1 VNKKE
6 KKMLTFLFLLSL
18 ALADEVILQRSA
30 PNSACT
36 NVVSSGTAWT
46 SNNGNNCPDFL
57 VSLPL
62 KSAIAPPQSNVL
74 SVSLASAFWTPIT
87 PSAVFQTLNVTV
99 RARAN
104 VTQVAVELAEFS
116 VETSNRQRATDS
128 TKQSV
133 PFTSPG
139 ATYAFNFMT
148 QPADWLQA
156 PLSVMFRFSNF
167 ANVPVTIS
175 LTDVK
180 VDGFYAVDVRTFA
193 NGTDVWLF
201 DSVFGLLCDDLG
213 QVTLNGA
220 NVANQTFGGAM
231 FPLELRPLVQGV
243 LVNARACRVAA
254 NASPPLAL
262 SMGTGVR
269 RVVTVPA
276 PGATPAPPTPATQ
289 RPATTPV
296 PPTPTSAV
304 PTTMSPLPIASTT
317 TAGDP
322 GTTIAGEDTTTAT
335 SETITD
341 GSGEPAPSTTS
352 LAEMMSDA
360 APFPVAIVAG
370 AVGGAI
376 ALLVVVALVVF
387 LVRRSRNQKSDDV
400 PNYKLKDPTA
410 GDDDDIIKDD
420 PNEARYQS
428 LPSHAGSAPI
438 PAPIVSTR
446 DGTAPLPVH
455 IQSAVVAPP
464 PPPPQPKSSK
474 QPKANKDG
482 ILYGALSDVTPTNV
496 TYDAFS

>member
-1 VNKKE
+1 
-6 KKMLTFLFLLSL
+6 LR
-18 ALADEVILQRSA
+18 IL
-30 PNSACT
+30 
-36 NVVSSGTAWT
+36 
-46 SNNGNNCPDFL
+46 
-57 VSLPL
+57 
-62 KSAIAPPQSNVL
+62 
-74 SVSLASAFWTPIT
+74 
-87 PSAVFQTLNVTV
+87 
-99 RARAN
+99 
-104 VTQVAVELAEFS
+104 
-116 VETSNRQRATDS
+116 
-128 TKQSV
+128 
-133 PFTSPG
+133 
-139 ATYAFNFMT
+139 
-148 QPADWLQA
+148 PA
-156 PLSVMFRFSNF
+156 
-167 ANVPVTIS
+167 TIS

-180 VDGFYAVDVRTFA
+180 VDGLYAVDVRAFA

-201 DSVFGLLCDDLG
+201 DSAFGLLCDDLG
-213 QVTLNGA
+213 QITLNGA
-220 NVANQTFGGAM
+220 NVPNQTFGGAM
-231 FPLELRPLVQGV
+231 FPQGLRSIVPGV
-243 LVNARACRVAA
+243 LVDARACRVAA
-254 NASPPLAL
+254 NANPPLSL

-276 PGATPAPPTPATQ
+276 PGATPAPPTPTTQ

-296 PPTPTSAV
+296 PPTPASTV
-304 PTTMSPLPIASTT
+304 PTTTSPLPIASTT
-317 TAGDP
+317 TSGDP
-322 GTTIAGEDTTTAT
+322 GATITGGDTTAAT

-352 LAEMMSDA
+352 LAEMTSDA

-376 ALLVVVALVVF
+376 ALLVVVAVVVF

-420 PNEARYQS
+420 PTEARYQS

-438 PAPIVSTR
+438 PAPLVSTR

-464 PPPPQPKSSK
+464 PPPPQPKSK

-496 TYDAFS
+496 TYDAFMES